1 MSRVGLVVAAVTA
14 VAVAAGAGG
23 CGVQLDDEPRP
34 LAVEAVPYGLLEPA
48 GSAPS
53 SSTDTLPAAATEQS
67 PTVSVFLVDNDGYLV
82 EVRRPVAAEPAVE
95 QAVESLLAPVTEA
108 ERDAGLATAVASTTG
123 LRRVIGPDG
132 GLVTIDLSSGVDDVA
147 PDIVQVALAQLV
159 YTVTAVPGV
168 DRVLFQVDG
177 QAREVPTGQGQ
188 STAEPLSRLDYRQ
201 LLRPPTTTTT
211 AADFGPAG

>member
-1 MSRVGLVVAAVTA
+1 MSRGGLVLAAVTA
-14 VAVAAGAGG
+14 VAVVAGAGG
-23 CGVQLDDEPRP
+23 CGVQLDEEPRP
-34 LAVEAVPYGLLEPA
+34 LAVESVPYGLLEPA

-53 SSTDTLPAAATEQS
+53 VSTDTLPATDES
-67 PTVSVFLVDNDGYLV
+67 PAVSVFLVDNDGYLV
-82 EVRRPVAAEPAVE
+82 EVRRPVAAEPGVE
-95 QAVESLLAPVTEA
+95 QAVESLLAPVTDA

-123 LRRVIGPDG
+123 LRRVIRPDG
-132 GLVTIDLSSGVDDVA
+132 SLVTIDLSSGVDDVS

-211 AADFGPAG
+211 AGDFGPGG